1 MPNAKAHSWAEI
13 RLADIAYN
21 IAQLRRCIGDDTLF
35 MAVVKADGYG
45 HGAYRVAQTAIDA
58 GARWLGVAI
67 AEEGVEL
74 RDKGIDAPIL
84 VLGGIMPYEAEEVVA
99 SGLCQTVFTLDVAK
113 ALSDASAK
121 QGKNADVHIKVDTG
135 MGRVGVRPG
144 IELEQLIE
152 GLLKLPG
159 INITGMF
166 THFAESDACDK
177 AFTGGQISLFRQAV
191 NQAES
196 MGVGPLILHA
206 ANSAAIMDYSDARFN
221 MVRGGISIYGYY
233 PSNEIDN
240 PQKIDL
246 KPALSWKARV
256 VYVKDVPAGTPIS
269 YGRTFT
275 TQRPSKIATISAG
288 YADGYRRQ
296 LSNKGCVLIRGSRAP
311 VIGRVCMDQFM
322 VDVTDIPGV
331 AAGDEVVLIG
341 GQGNE
346 TITAD
351 ELAELCDTISYE
363 ILTSIGPR
371 VPRIYA

>member
-159 INITGMF
+159 ININGMF

-341 GQGNE
+341 RQGNE

>member
-159 INITGMF
+159 ININGMF

>member
-275 TQRPSKIATISAG
+275 TQRSSKIATISAG

-341 GQGNE
+341 RQGNE

>member
-1 MPNAKAHSWAEI
+1 MN
-13 RLADIAYN
+13 
-21 IAQLRRCIGDDTLF
+21 
-35 MAVVKADGYG
+35 
-45 HGAYRVAQTAIDA
+45 
-58 GARWLGVAI
+58 
-67 AEEGVEL
+67 
-74 RDKGIDAPIL
+74 
-84 VLGGIMPYEAEEVVA
+84 
-99 SGLCQTVFTLDVAK
+99 
-113 ALSDASAK
+113 
-121 QGKNADVHIKVDTG
+121 
-135 MGRVGVRPG
+135 
-144 IELEQLIE
+144 
-152 GLLKLPG
+152 
-159 INITGMF
+159 
-166 THFAESDACDK
+166 
-177 AFTGGQISLFRQAV
+177 
-191 NQAES
+191 
-196 MGVGPLILHA
+196 VGPLILHA
-206 ANSAAIMDYSDARFN
+206 ANSAAVIDYTDAHFN

-233 PSNEIDN
+233 PSDEIDN

-275 TQRPSKIATISAG
+275 TQRSSKIATISAG

-331 AAGDEVVLIG
+331 VTGDEVVLIG
-341 GQGNE
+341 RQGNE

>member
-13 RLADIAYN
+13 RLTDIAYN

-67 AEEGVEL
+67 AEEGAEL

-99 SGLCQTVFTLDVAK
+99 SGLCQTVFSLDVAK
-113 ALSDASAK
+113 ALSDASVK
-121 QGKNADVHIKVDTG
+121 QGKSADVHIKVDTG

-144 IELEQLIE
+144 LELEQLIE
-152 GLLKLPG
+152 GLVGLPG

-177 AFTGGQISLFRQAV
+177 SFTKYQMSLFVQAI
-191 NQAES
+191 NQAKA
-196 MGVGPLILHA
+196 MNVGPLILHA
-206 ANSAAIMDYSDARFN
+206 ANSAAVIDYTDAHFN

-233 PSNEIDN
+233 PSNEINN

-275 TQRPSKIATISAG
+275 TQRSSKIATISAG

-296 LSNKGCVLIRGSRAP
+296 LSNKGCVLIRGNRAP

-331 AAGDEVVLIG
+331 VTGDEVVLIG
-341 GQGNE
+341 RQGNE

-371 VPRIYA
+371 VPRIYV

>member
-1 MPNAKAHSWAEI
+1 MSNPRAHSWAEV

-67 AEEGVEL
+67 AEEGIGL

-99 SGLCQTVFTLDVAK
+99 SGLCQTVFTLDVAR
-113 ALSDASAK
+113 ALSDASVK

-144 IELEQLIE
+144 LELEQLIE
-152 GLLKLPG
+152 GLMDLPG

-177 AFTGGQISLFRQAV
+177 SFTNYQMSLFVQAI
-191 NQAES
+191 NQAKA
-196 MGVGPLILHA
+196 MNVGPLILHA
-206 ANSAAIMDYSDARFN
+206 ANSAAVIDCAAAHFD

-233 PSNEIDN
+233 PSDGIDN
-240 PQKIDL
+240 PQKVDL

-256 VYVKDVPAGTPIS
+256 MYVKDVPAGTPIS

-296 LSNKGCVLIRGSRAP
+296 LSNRGYVLIRGSRAP

-322 VDVTDIPGV
+322 IDVTDIPGV
-331 AAGDEVVLIG
+331 TIGDEVVLIG
-341 GQGNE
+341 RQGNE
-346 TITAD
+346 IIAAD
-351 ELAELCDTISYE
+351 ELAGLCGTISYE

-371 VPRIYA
+371 VPRIYV